1 MEPVQV
7 FKYSG
12 INAEGAVQLS
22 EGRKSFHLALTNNV
36 NSAVETLVKGAHNTL
51 HRHLAEDGHWI
62 VLAGRARF
70 HGPGEEIIAE
80 LGKFEGVLL
89 PRGTGYWYES
99 LDDEPLEILRV
110 NYRVRE
116 GPRRKEHAGPGAAQL
131 EPESAAATA

>member
-12 INAEGAVQLS
+12 INAEGAVLLS
-22 EGRKSFHLALTNNV
+22 EGRKSFRLAKTENV

-62 VLAGRARF
+62 VLSGRARF
-70 HGPGEEIIAE
+70 HGPGEAIIAE
-80 LGKFEGVLL
+80 LGKYEGVLL

-99 LDDEPLEILRV
+99 LGEEPLEILRV

-116 GPRRKEHAGPGAAQL
+116 GPRAKEHARQGVAQL
-131 EPESAAATA
+131 EPEAAATIA